1 MDEIVVRTS
10 MHKCRQTCAFFIS
23 LLLLHIIECICV
35 RMCAQYLFGEW
46 SFQPVYNRII
56 DIHFQGIGQYPV
68 AGPSSTRLYKPQNT
82 KHKTHNSWRSWKM
95 YHDNGSMIHF
105 YFSECPLQTP
115 RPADTAWSWPY
126 SGAAI
131 QCRPEARDNNY
142 SSYRYH
148 DSSIRSLEPR
158 QW

>member
-10 MHKCRQTCAFFIS
+10 MHKCRQTCAFFHFASTITYYWVYLRADVCTVPLWRVELSTS
-23 LLLLHIIECICV
+23 LQQDHWHTLPRHWSVSRC
-35 RMCAQYLFGEW
+35 W
-46 SFQPVYNRII
+46 SFF
-56 DIHFQGIGQYPV
+56 H
-68 AGPSSTRLYKPQNT
+68 STVQTT
-82 KHKTHNSWRSWKM
+82 KHKTHNSWRSWNM